1 MYAFGGAVAASEEGR
16 QLRLYLCGLDDLET
30 GTDGNIYVSES
41 LVVSM
46 DRLLI

>member
-1 MYAFGGAVAASEEGR
+1 MYTFGGAEATSQEGR

-41 LVVSM
+41 LVA
-46 DRLLI
+46 